1 MIMTLSTALSTM
13 LDTALSTNPTATRVR
28 LHTTGRG
35 RLLSLM
41 CRRLPRLLCLLSLV
55 SLVHRSL
62 RQHPV
67 LRARCAHTRRA
78 RSRRAPARVRLQ
90 HDNLVVLD
98 AGREGGGTRSGCA
111 LLLSHLGLA
120 FEIAQP
126 APERRVFGFFET
138 ERGMSLCKSA
148 RRVARQRRQPARL
161 RREGECIAERHELM
175 LHARVQLLHLA
186 LVLLGHGA
194 HLCMQLLQ

>member
-1 MIMTLSTALSTM
+1 MIRALRTALKTM
-13 LDTALSTNPTATRVR
+13 LGTSPTATRVR
-28 LHTTGRG
+28 LHTTCRG

-55 SLVHRSL
+55 SLVHRSF
-62 RQHPV
+62 RQHPK
-67 LRARCAHTRRA
+67 LRARRAARCAH
-78 RSRRAPARVRLQ
+78 SRRAPARVRLQ

-98 AGREGGGTRSGCA
+98 TGREGGGARSGCA

-126 APERRVFGFFET
+126 APERLVLGFLET
-138 ERGMSLCKSA
+138 ERGVSLCKSA
-148 RRVARQRRQPARL
+148 RRVARQRRHPARL